1 MGSFTICHTFI
12 KVSQC
17 SASYCQNLAK
27 QGRLLFTQLHCK
39 LRGDSHQIRCPALR
53 LLAAQTS
60 VGSSE
65 SIHGRRTLCRIPWTS
80 GSLEKQ
86 SIRKRIYSIAT
97 KFPAL
102 GDRNLMAADLK
113 RTCSFKILS
122 AREQKPLLLRIN
134 NLRVSSECKDTSQS
148 YQTLRAE

>member
-1 MGSFTICHTFI
+1 MSINGIIHNMPYFH
-12 KVSQC
+12 KGVSMFC
-17 SASYCQNLAK
+17 IYCQNLAK
-27 QGRLLFTQLHCK
+27 QGCLLSTQLHCK
-39 LRGDSHQIRCPALR
+39 LHGHQIWCPAV
-53 LLAAQTS
+53 QTS
-60 VGSSE
+60 VGSSG
-65 SIHGRRTLCRIPWTS
+65 STHGWRTLCRIPWTS

-134 NLRVSSECKDTSQS
+134 NLRVSFECKDTFQL
-148 YQTLRAE
+148 YQTLGTE